1 MYSCDGNAEF
11 SAVIISPVQKIIIND
26 KLNRLKVTA
35 QTFIV

>member
-1 MYSCDGNAEF
+1 MYSCDDGKAEF
-11 SAVIISPVQKIIIND
+11 SAVISPVQKIIIND

>member
-11 SAVIISPVQKIIIND
+11 SAVISPVQKIIIKD